1 MLGQHSQVQGNGNKV
16 TVALTAPTLGGLVS
30 GSKKQRRIGTI
41 GVVLGDGGGTGGVHL
56 EAAIEK
62 YVTTQSKVFGFVPAG
77 PKSLQGRDRYFK
89 FFDALENELR
99 AVDPS
104 GKIMRRRAQR

>member
-1 MLGQHSQVQGNGNKV
+1 MGTIGIRLGNGNG
-16 TVALTAPTLGGLVS
+16 A
-30 GSKKQRRIGTI
+30 
-41 GVVLGDGGGTGGVHL
+41 GVHL

-62 YVTTQSKVFGFVPAG
+62 YVTSQSKVFGFVPAG